1 MVRQSFDYI
10 LYIRRIHMNRL
21 YMVTE
26 SILLNLIFWSILYQ
40 AEFHA
45 AIPGQNQGKTEVDSK
60 CCSSPYKC
68 RAKTNPPS
76 SGLLY

>member
-26 SILLNLIFWSILYQ
+26 SFFLNLIFLVN
-40 AEFHA
+40 F
-45 AIPGQNQGKTEVDSK
+45 V
-60 CCSSPYKC
+60 SS
-68 RAKTNPPS
+68 
-76 SGLLY
+76 